1 MPCTFIA
8 LICLNQGKM
17 TLQFKTFVVLIEM
30 ASVPIFFFIS
40 VSSYLI
46 AFG

>member
-17 TLQFKTFVVLIEM
+17 TLQFKIIEM
-30 ASVPIFFFIS
+30 ASVSIFFSLFLSAVNSIW
-40 VSSYLI
+40 LDLT
-46 AFG
+46 